1 MVNRK
6 TMTNLLVALILV
18 IAIVAIVW
26 FLVKRLTVLLVNAVL
41 GLICLFLINFLH
53 IMEWMGKPDLGY
65 GIATILIC
73 AIGGLPGVLILML
86 LGILGITI

>member
-1 MVNRK
+1 
-6 TMTNLLVALILV
+6 MTNILVALILIIAI
-18 IAIVAIVW
+18 IAIVW
-26 FLVKRLTVLLVNAVL
+26 YLVKQLTVLAVNAVL

-53 IMEWMGKPDLGY
+53 IMQWMGKPDLGY
-65 GIATILIC
+65 DLATILIC

>member
-1 MVNRK
+1 
-6 TMTNLLVALILV
+6 MTNLLVALILIIAI
-18 IAIVAIVW
+18 IAIVW
-26 FLVKRLTVLLVNAVL
+26 YLVKQLTVLVVNAVL

-53 IMEWMGKPDLGY
+53 IMQWMGKPDLGY
-65 GIATILIC
+65 DLATILIC

>member
-1 MVNRK
+1 
-6 TMTNLLVALILV
+6 MTNLLVAIILV

-26 FLVKRLTVLLVNAVL
+26 FLVKQLSVLLVNAVL

-53 IMEWMGKPDLGY
+53 IMEWMGKSDLGY
-65 GIATILIC
+65 GLTTLLIC

-86 LGILGITI
+86 LSILGISI

>member
-1 MVNRK
+1 
-6 TMTNLLVALILV
+6 MTNLLVAIILV

-26 FLVKRLTVLLVNAVL
+26 YLVKQLSVLLVNAVL

-65 GIATILIC
+65 SVATLLIC